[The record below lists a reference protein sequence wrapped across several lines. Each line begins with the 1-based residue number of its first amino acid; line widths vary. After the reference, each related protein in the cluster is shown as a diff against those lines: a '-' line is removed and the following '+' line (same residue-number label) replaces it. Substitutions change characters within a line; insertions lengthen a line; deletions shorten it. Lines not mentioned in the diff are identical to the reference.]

1 MCALEK
7 NKNLKLV
14 INASILRKWKKQ
26 QIKII
31 RRKAIIIT
39 RREINKVENRKS
51 IGKIKKQKAG
61 FLKTSLSRPLA
72 RLIRK

>member
-14 INASILRKWKKQ
+14 INASTIRKWKKQ

>member
-14 INASILRKWKKQ
+14 INASTLRKWKKQ